1 MEFDLSNYKITVGS
15 INVSPREDPINGPN
29 GTAVTTRFN
38 TFVDGVQTLFNQAL
52 PNDQGGL
59 VTTTQQGKLIEQARG
74 PSSFCLVSSPVSESG
89 LAYEPRV
96 DLTTDQIVGGKKTF
110 TSITTMNGFL
120 SKEDSQVLADLLVDG
135 TLSVDDVLVNDS
147 LSVRGNTNLHKL
159 LNVDGNTS
167 LKGRLD
173 VSGLSTFGSGVVV
186 SQGLTVNGGTSLG
199 NTLSVGGAATFNNTL
214 TVQGLA
220 SLTSVELMGYLQ
232 AQGDITGRA
241 IAANTNLT
249 VKGSATIGGDLIL
262 SSGLNVK
269 GSSTFGNLT
278 VDSLTSRNT
287 ITSQGALIVAGP
299 VTANGTLTASGAA
312 FEGSVS
318 CSEITT
324 QDLTV
329 SNTLSVNGLMSLPS
343 GLDVG
348 QRLSVEGD
356 LFISGVSTLQSP
368 ISGTSANFTGTM
380 NVGSALSTDSLIVRS
395 SSNLQGSVT
404 INGGALIDGTLTTK
418 STANIAGALIVGG
431 TITTTSSITSG
442 TLTTKTITSDNI
454 IAEALKVNQDVITS
468 GNLIANGNITSSSL
482 NTTLLEVQGATTLLD
497 LNVNG
502 KLTLANPISIPGL
515 SGVNTGDELPATPTK
530 AGVVMVDQPIGGV
543 PMVYTKDTI
552 DNLFIK
558 QTDSTLV
565 RLDSGGLIPEQ
576 YIPPKAYTKPFVVAS
591 GGGLLSL
598 IAQEGDIAIRSDIK
612 KAFILSGPASQLESW
627 IELTFDLPANVV
639 QKVFGRVGEVLAQ
652 EGDYSAQQIAYT
664 NSRYPTIINVHGML
678 GQLNDGIAQHKTDT
692 NNPHGLTIEQLD
704 GIPMGMLGVPQG
716 VAPLDAQ
723 GFVTHL
729 KPTRL
734 EYSFTQADI
743 ANGVINIP
751 HTLGALPIVQ
761 VFSGSSLIQNTLNI
775 TSGVNQVNI
784 DMSNVTPISGTW
796 KAVLIV

>member
-52 PNDQGGL
+52 PNNQGGL

-591 GGGLLSL
+591 EGGLLSL

-775 TSGVNQVNI
+775 TSEVNQVNI

>member
-52 PNDQGGL
+52 PNNQGGL

-329 SNTLSVNGLMSLPS
+329 SNTFSVNGLMSLPS

-591 GGGLLSL
+591 EGGLLSL

-775 TSGVNQVNI
+775 TSEVNQVNI